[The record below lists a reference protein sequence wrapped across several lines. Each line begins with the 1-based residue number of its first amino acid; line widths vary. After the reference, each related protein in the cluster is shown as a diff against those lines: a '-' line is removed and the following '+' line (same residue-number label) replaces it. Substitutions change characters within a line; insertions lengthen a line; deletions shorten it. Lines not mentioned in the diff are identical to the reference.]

1 MKHID
6 QHIVELVLRYEN
18 VILPKM
24 GCLTKSISFSTDK
37 NHTFSK
43 EEHLIFEQS
52 SKLDDGMLYK
62 YVSLKQ
68 HISLTEAQKIVDQY
82 IYNLKVRVFNQEE
95 VTLPPLGSFSLS
107 ENETIEFN
115 YNKNFRIY
123 PEYNG
128 LTSFSRQPI
137 IRQVELKAEHT
148 QKKSRAWYWATAA
161 IVPLLGLSIYFG
173 INRQQLNDSAIPTT
187 AGLSEISTSTFST
200 IDLSLLE
207 EVNFEGLYEESEE
220 IISFTKAKPIITK
233 GYQIVL
239 GVFGDKANA
248 NKLANQFKN
257 EMVIAPYKG
266 MFKVSTTPYASKK
279 EAQGELSLI
288 RKTYPKAW
296 LLKLK

>member
-24 GCLTKSISFSTDK
+24 GCLTKSIAFSTDK

-43 EEHLIFEQS
+43 EEHLNFEQS

-95 VTLPPLGSFSLS
+95 VSLPPLGSFSLS

-137 IRQVELKAEHT
+137 IRQVELKAEHA

-200 IDLSLLE
+200 IDLSILE
-207 EVNFEGLYEESEE
+207 DVNFEGLYEENEE
-220 IISFTKAKPIITK
+220 VISFTKATPILTK

-248 NKLANQFKN
+248 NKLANQFNN
-257 EMVIAPYKG
+257 EMVIAPYKS
-266 MFKVSTTPYASKK
+266 MFKVSTIPYASKK

-296 LLKLK
+296 LLKLR